1 GSAGYVDA
9 ERAYLLSALLETEAE
24 LEHALGAA
32 ADDPL
37 VASLRAK
44 ALDMALEAGIEE
56 LGEPDLPQRV
66 ERLLPAVA
74 EESRTPA
81 TWERLVWFWRALGRF
96 ARAEDALFAW
106 LDAAAAA
113 GEAPA
118 RLAGV
123 AERLYADLELLD
135 DAALEAGG
143 LPRAELGEGRAD
155 LGERLAALGA
165 GSGWAGD
172 RRGPWPGLRLGDG
185 WLRPPVRGAAL
196 ARHGQVEERRR
207 DRQPGRE
214 QEGGPVGERA
224 VAVRGGARLD
234 DRAHRPL
241 QRHRAAD
248 AEEVHGR
255 DRAAQRPGGRDLAH
269 VPQQDGDER
278 PREAEGEVHDR
289 QHDRAHAGRRQR
301 QQQVRAGGQ
310 RAGDEHR
317 QVPAERVGQPAR
329 ERVAQHDA
337 HTERDEEVPHG
348 HRLEAVDVGGVRSR
362 PQPLDG
368 EHGADQPEVH
378 ERDA

>member
-1 GSAGYVDA
+1 VPIRDELIERVIRQLAAAFLRLTSRPVATGLAEGEADAVRAELDEVYRRFLGTSAGLVSRLSTDDLLAVIGSAGYVDA

-165 GSGWAGD
+165 
-172 RRGPWPGLRLGDG
+172 
-185 WLRPPVRGAAL
+185 
-196 ARHGQVEERRR
+196 
-207 DRQPGRE
+207 
-214 QEGGPVGERA
+214 
-224 VAVRGGARLD
+224 
-234 DRAHRPL
+234 
-241 QRHRAAD
+241 
-248 AEEVHGR
+248 
-255 DRAAQRPGGRDLAH
+255 
-269 VPQQDGDER
+269 
-278 PREAEGEVHDR
+278 
-289 QHDRAHAGRRQR
+289 
-301 QQQVRAGGQ
+301 
-310 RAGDEHR
+310 
-317 QVPAERVGQPAR
+317 
-329 ERVAQHDA
+329 
-337 HTERDEEVPHG
+337 
-348 HRLEAVDVGGVRSR
+348 
-362 PQPLDG
+362 
-368 EHGADQPEVH
+368 
-378 ERDA
+378 